1 MEIAKKMGKSELAA
15 AVALLLTC
23 GDGEERAEV
32 YGCAADRQQATIVF
46 DVAADMVRMC
56 PALNKRVKIL
66 ASQKRIIYTPTNSFY
81 QVLSAEAYSKHGF
94 NIHGVVFDELHTQP
108 NRKLFDVMT
117 KGSGDA
123 RMQPLY
129 FLITTAGTDTNSIC
143 YETHQKAKDIL
154 EGRKIDPTF
163 YPVIYGADESDDW
176 TDPKVWKKSNPSLGI
191 TVGIDKVKAACESAK
206 QNPGE
211 ENSFR
216 QLRLNQWV
224 KQAVRWMPMEKWDA
238 CSFAV
243 NPDEL
248 EGRVCYGGLDLSST
262 TDIQKKPEWEFA
274 GIYADDGISGT
285 NTKKRE
291 DFNRMIDDCETGNID
306 MIITKSISRFARNT
320 LDCLK
325 YIRQL
330 KDKNIPVFFEKEAIN
345 TMDAKGE
352 VLITIM
358 ASLAQQESQ
367 SLSQNV
373 KLGLQFRYQNGQVQV
388 NHNHF
393 LGYTKD
399 ANGNLII
406 DPEQAEVVK
415 RIYREYLEG
424 YSMDRIAKGLEADGI
439 LTGAGKTKWWTS
451 TINKILRNEK
461 YIGDALLQ
469 KTYTTDFLNK
479 TRVKNNGIVP
489 QYYVEGN
496 HEAIIPKDIFLR
508 VQEEL
513 VRRRVVKT
521 SANGKKRSY
530 SCNHCFA
537 QIVICGECGEMFRR
551 IHWNNRGCKSIVW
564 RCISRLEPTGQ
575 ECHARTVNET
585 VLENVVV
592 QAINTLL
599 GDKST
604 YQAQLQQNIAKVI
617 RSAQQN
623 TTDGIDERLT
633 GAPERASQK
642 GNNKEAYDEIA
653 DEIFKLREQR
663 EKCTVDTAARDAQI
677 ARINELQDFIKQQ
690 PPHLEAFD
698 EALVKRWLER
708 IIVWEDHF
716 TVELKSGLKIEIE
729 G

>member
-1 MEIAKKMGKSELAA
+1 MGNVMVIPARRQVGNTA
-15 AVALLLTC
+15 
-23 GDGEERAEV
+23 
-32 YGCAADRQQATIVF
+32 RQQE
-46 DVAADMVRMC
+46 DKPKLRVAAYC
-56 PALNKRVKIL
+56 RVSTDSDEQ
-66 ASQKRIIYTPTNSFY
+66 ATSYEAQVEHYTEY
-81 QVLSAEAYSKHGF
+81 
-94 NIHGVVFDELHTQP
+94 
-108 NRKLFDVMT
+108 
-117 KGSGDA
+117 
-123 RMQPLY
+123 
-129 FLITTAGTDTNSIC
+129 
-143 YETHQKAKDIL
+143 
-154 EGRKIDPTF
+154 
-163 YPVIYGADESDDW
+163 
-176 TDPKVWKKSNPSLGI
+176 
-191 TVGIDKVKAACESAK
+191 
-206 QNPGE
+206 
-211 ENSFR
+211 
-216 QLRLNQWV
+216 
-224 KQAVRWMPMEKWDA
+224 
-238 CSFAV
+238 
-243 NPDEL
+243 
-248 EGRVCYGGLDLSST
+248 
-262 TDIQKKPEWEFA
+262 IQKNPEWEFA

-285 NTKKRE
+285 NTKNRE
-291 DFNRMIDDCETGNID
+291 EFNRMIEECEAGNID

-330 KDKNIPVFFEKEAIN
+330 KEKNIPVFFEKEAIN
-345 TMDAKGE
+345 TMDSKGE
-352 VLITIM
+352 VLLTIM

-393 LGYTKD
+393 LGYTQD
-399 ANGNLII
+399 EEGNLVI

-424 YSMDRIAKGLEADGI
+424 YSMDKIAKGLEADGI

-521 SANGKKRSY
+521 SANGKKHSY
-530 SCNHCFA
+530 SCKHCFA

-551 IHWNNRGCKSIVW
+551 IHWNNRGRKSIVW
-564 RCISRLEPTGQ
+564 RCLSRLEPTGQ

-599 GDKST
+599 GDRST

-617 RSAQQN
+617 RDAQK
-623 TTDGIDERLT
+623 TTADGIDEQLI
-633 GAPERASQK
+633 ELQK
-642 GNNKEAYDEIA
+642 ELLKKANNKEAYDEIA
-653 DEIFKLREQR
+653 DKIFKLREQR
-663 EKCTVDTAARDAQI
+663 QKCTVDTAARDAQI
-677 ARINELQDFIKQQ
+677 ERINDLQDYIKKQRTN
-690 PPHLEAFD
+690 LEFFD
-698 EALVKRWLER
+698 KTLVKRWLGQ
-708 IIVWEDHF
+708 ITVWGDHF
-716 TVELKSGLKIEIE
+716 TVVLKSEPQIDIE